1 METKCSTGK
10 LRRRLLRVCGAP
22 ERSAVVTL
30 ARREAGARSVVA
42 VNRRRLPLSRVL
54 RRGDGAAVLGFSLDG
69 DYLRTTH
76 AWADMLAVR
85 LTDLRICVCQCSRA
99 GVKLEWTSTGA
110 ARTSCSRAI
119 RTTTHSSW
127 PCTRCASGTGAGA
140 TRSHWAIRCCR
151 VRRHVSPPVGSSLQ
165 G

>member
-1 METKCSTGK
+1 VIIKSDMETKCSTGK

-85 LTDLRICVCQCSRA
+85 LTDLRICVSVFAGWWEA
-99 GVKLEWTSTGA
+99 GVDIHWRRADFLQSSDPDDDAQQLAVYSMRVGDWRRSDTLPLGNPVLSGA
-110 ARTSCSRAI
+110 SACVSSCR
-119 RTTTHSSW
+119 
-127 PCTRCASGTGAGA
+127 
-140 TRSHWAIRCCR
+140 
-151 VRRHVSPPVGSSLQ
+151 
-165 G
+165 